1 MASSSMGMVVGFAC
15 FFGIFLWFL
24 ILVIYMFLET
34 QRRPVCVLLRGDHN
48 RLLLDIEKWMNEK
61 GWKTKIKPKKG
72 KITIRDKYRNYT
84 YVFVD
89 KRADGTILVSYAIPG
104 RMDWIAIHA
113 RLAGALSMN
122 SKKLFATQAVVPELQ
137 YRLKVPGKKKPQPK
151 KGWWS
156 DG

>member
-1 MASSSMGMVVGFAC
+1 MASSCMGMVLGFAC

-34 QRRPVCVLLRGDHN
+34 QRRPVCVLPRGDHN
-48 RLLLDIEKWMNEK
+48 RLLLDIEKWMNARE
-61 GWKTKIKPKKG
+61 WKTKIKPKKG
-72 KITIRDKYRNYT
+72 KITVRDKYRNYT

-122 SKKLFATQAVVPELQ
+122 AKKLFATQAVVPVLHHHLNVKTKK
-137 YRLKVPGKKKPQPK
+137 RLLPK

>member
-1 MASSSMGMVVGFAC
+1 MPGSSLGLVLCTIC
-15 FFGIFLWFL
+15 FFGIFLWIL
-24 ILVIYMFLET
+24 ILVIYMILET
-34 QRRPVCVLLRGDHN
+34 QRRPVCVLPGGDHN
-48 RLLLDIEKWMNEK
+48 KLLLDIEKWMNAR
-61 GWKTKIKPKKG
+61 GWKTKVKPEKG
-72 KITIRDKYRNYT
+72 RIAVRDKYRNHT

-104 RMDWIAIHA
+104 RMDWVTIHA